1 MNSQSCPRSHPQ
13 ESVAAAGSVL
23 CAPCVRRA
31 AQHLRVLP
39 ALHQECLHQAPP
51 TGRRTNP
58 TKVSGSRKRDHLDIA
73 VLDARHNILTIL
85 ESWSSLVAEKRG
97 TTTPARSAS
106 LAGPV
111 PDPAPGVA
119 RRPAPADDFA
129 DEIERLVG
137 ELRQTIDPDPHPLH
151 ALIRGCVVDGCPG
164 TISALPQR
172 GTGAGSGGG
181 AGPGS
186 GSGAASGAPRGT
198 RGTWASGWGCAP
210 SWNAS
215 ERASAH
221 DQATQP
227 PARPHQG
234 GRPRPGVSEATI
246 RKWVSR
252 GKITRYGAP
261 HRRSEFD
268 IEELTEIAL
277 HRRP

>member
-39 ALHQECLHQAPP
+39 ALHQECLHQAAP

-58 TKVSGSRKRDHLDIA
+58 TKVSGSRRRDHLDIA

-97 TTTPARSAS
+97 TTTPARSVPS
-106 LAGPV
+106 LARFLIRHLEWLAGQP
-111 PDPAPGVA
+111 
-119 RRPAPADDFA
+119 PADDFA

-151 ALIRGCVVDGCPG
+151 ALIRSCVVDGCPG

-172 GTGAGSGGG
+172 GTGSGGG
-181 AGPGS
+181 SGPGS
-186 GSGAASGAPRGT
+186 GAGSGSGGSIRCS
-198 RGTWASGWGCAP
+198 SGHA
-210 SWNAS
+210 WNVGEWLGLRTLM
-215 ERASAH
+215 ER
-221 DQATQP
+221 Q
-227 PARPHQG
+227 RK
-234 GRPRPGVSEATI
+234 GVSA
-246 RKWVSR
+246 
-252 GKITRYGAP
+252 
-261 HRRSEFD
+261 
-268 IEELTEIAL
+268 
-277 HRRP
+277 